1 MFVPIIIDPCSFY
14 DYRYLW
20 VYLRHLHICYE
31 NQWVLIASGEFAFY
45 RQKRPISNVYDTEFC
60 KKHQYQVLSE
70 AEENS
75 VLRFFI
81 DSHIFDELQR
91 GKGSLFETKVFL
103 LKNRF
108 KPLERELC
116 RILFSIRKSTCQK
129 IEGIIVWNSCYKS
142 VRTVAKR
149 MRIPVITTEFAIRFP
164 EFYNLS
170 FFCRDEIYSQ
180 GEIEKLFFRFRREIS
195 YLNIELF
202 TREELL
208 AIFLNKGRLD
218 LLEEKHSEL
227 YEMGIAGGHPAI
239 TTFFSKTMYTD
250 LELIEDV
257 RKEYSEEDIIFRKH
271 PGDEPYQAFY
281 TVKNQ
286 DCSEYSSEFIQ
297 KCKRIAAIG
306 SNALLEAMLWGKP
319 IYSPGILSYTFWGEK
334 DLSQKDVKPV
344 SDVVLNFILLVYLIP
359 YNKESD
365 KEYLGWRLKEKRS
378 DILFMNHA
386 EYYFRE
392 RGIPIEVLYLNKE
405 KRRSEIL
412 RYRRKETS
420 ESI

>member
-1 MFVPIIIDPCSFY
+1 MRLIDKTCQNKKIIKNVKKTLTY
-14 DYRYLW
+14 LRYL
-20 VYLRHLHICYE
+20 YICYE
-31 NQWVLIASGEFAFY
+31 NKWSLVASGEFAFY

-60 KKHQYQVLSE
+60 KKHQYSVLSE

-75 VLRFFI
+75 VPRFFI
-81 DSHIFDELQR
+81 DPHIFDSLQ
-91 GKGSLFETKVFL
+91 KSNGSLFETKLFL

-108 KPLERELC
+108 KPLEKELS
-116 RILFSIRKSTCQK
+116 RILFTIIKSTRKK
-129 IEGIIVWNSCYKS
+129 IDGIIIWNSCYKS
-142 VRTVAKR
+142 VRTVAKK
-149 MRIPVITTEFAIRFP
+149 MGIPVITSEFAIRFP

-180 GEIEKLFFRFRREIS
+180 GEIKKLFFRFKREITH
-195 YLNIELF
+195 LDVELF

-208 AIFLNKGRLD
+208 AIFLNKELLN

-227 YEMGIAGGHPAI
+227 YEMGIAGGHPVI

-286 DCSEYSSEFIQ
+286 DCSKFSSEFIQ

-306 SNALLEAMLWGKP
+306 SNTLLEAMLWGKP
-319 IYSPGILSYTFWGEK
+319 IYSPKILSYTQWGEK
-334 DLSQKDVKPV
+334 DISQKNVKPV
-344 SDVVLNFILLVYLIP
+344 SDIVLNFILLVYLIP
-359 YNKESD
+359 YNKGSD

-386 EYYFRE
+386 AYYFKE

-412 RYRRKETS
+412 RYRRE
-420 ESI
+420 